1 MTGIYLENIDFQIL
15 NEQRLEL
22 VSVIWDMPDSILWGI
37 VDMLDMMIDKHER
50 NY

>member
-1 MTGIYLENIDFQIL
+1 MDILDNIDYDLL
-15 NEQRLEL
+15 NKQRLDL
-22 VSVIWDMPDSILWGI
+22 ISLIWDMPDSDLWGI